1 MKALLLFSTICVFST
16 VSSRA
21 ENSNTVVDIDEV
33 DEADD
38 IVIGV
43 LDLTGLPT
51 AEFDEQTKGS
61 NWFIKFYAP
70 WCKHCMAMK
79 PTWKTLAQ
87 HVHAE
92 PTLDVNIAHV
102 DCTASVELCTDKEVQ
117 RFPYLKFYGA
127 DSADDAL
134 YESGVRTFDHMLDY
148 IGTASRPA
156 TMELKTVDGFE
167 AKRLENPVLFVL
179 APPAYDAGDG
189 EGKAT
194 DDGGVEQ
201 WKTVFSQVALAYRFD
216 GKFFTSESDGAGP
229 AIAASLEAGGKAGAA
244 GLSRA
249 SPIAVVK
256 GDEVVFYKGKPL
268 LPLIKAWVWEAR
280 HPRVAEMTHK
290 LAASLKK
297 EQPDT
302 IAVIAVVES
311 FGDNSDLFVAYEKV
325 AKMKKKGWNYQFTW
339 MDYHQW
345 RPYIE
350 SNWGFDA
357 SDTPRMLVFK
367 PWSQHYAPL
376 RDVFTEHGNM
386 LETNVVAE
394 LDLYAS
400 DKSVEWFGGKGLW
413 HSVSK
418 MFGVTFETST
428 VIFAAMYS
436 EYPMLI
442 HASVVSTLLLILV
455 WCTRAPPKKEK
466 PKKESKDIA
475 PGGDV
480 DVASSSKHAKSE

>member
-1 MKALLLFSTICVFST
+1 MVQAQQLLHPLRQEERYGAFFSPFLLFFPHIYYFIILFKKTPFFPPLSLYHTCLCCFPTCADIPCTIF
-16 VSSRA
+16 
-21 ENSNTVVDIDEV
+21 
-33 DEADD
+33 
-38 IVIGV
+38 
-43 LDLTGLPT
+43 
-51 AEFDEQTKGS
+51 
-61 NWFIKFYAP
+61 
-70 WCKHCMAMK
+70 
-79 PTWKTLAQ
+79 
-87 HVHAE
+87 
-92 PTLDVNIAHV
+92 
-102 DCTASVELCTDKEVQ
+102 
-117 RFPYLKFYGA
+117 
-127 DSADDAL
+127 
-134 YESGVRTFDHMLDY
+134 
-148 IGTASRPA
+148 
-156 TMELKTVDGFE
+156 
-167 AKRLENPVLFVL
+167 RLQ
-179 APPAYDAGDG
+179 
-189 EGKAT
+189 KCH
-194 DDGGVEQ
+194 Q
-201 WKTVFSQVALAYRFD
+201 
-216 GKFFTSESDGAGP
+216 
-229 AIAASLEAGGKAGAA
+229 AGAA

-400 DKSVEWFGGKGLW
+400 DESVEWFGGKGLW

-418 MFGVTFETST
+418 MFGVTFETFT

-466 PKKESKDIA
+466 PKKESKDNA